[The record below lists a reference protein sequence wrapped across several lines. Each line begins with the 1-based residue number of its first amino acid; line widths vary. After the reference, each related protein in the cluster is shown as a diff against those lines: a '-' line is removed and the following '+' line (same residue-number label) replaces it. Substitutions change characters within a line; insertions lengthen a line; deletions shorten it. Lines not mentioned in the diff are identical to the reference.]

1 MKGIVLPSSIS
12 CIVASSFDS
21 QVMISSL
28 TGERGFIEIFVL
40 NIFEIHSI
48 CTSTGIDFQARVLV
62 FISTSA

>member
-1 MKGIVLPSSIS
+1 
-12 CIVASSFDS
+12 
-21 QVMISSL
+21 MISSL

>member
-1 MKGIVLPSSIS
+1 
-12 CIVASSFDS
+12 
-21 QVMISSL
+21 MISSL

-62 FISTSA
+62 FISTSAWESFISKYDSSVTK